1 MSLTRVRMRGT
12 ISSSGFASGDRF
24 VVGAWET
31 SPIGRTIDVMWAQP
45 DGTRVLL
52 APDVATA
59 DFVTSVYAFDRVD
72 VVDLRAIATPT
83 ELTLRAG
90 ELELNLSAGGLGF
103 PLPPRPLWFTK
114 WLERPAAY
122 ALMGVRTWGT
132 SPTGVQ
138 EWYQARH
145 CRFLRSAT
153 ARVGGRDLGPRGP
166 LRPACRFGFSESPPW
181 PSIVEVAP
189 TLGVPDGWL
198 EARQPRLDDVAR
210 W

>member
-52 APDVATA
+52 APDDATA

-90 ELELNLSAGGLGF
+90 ELELSLSAGGLGF
-103 PLPPRPLWFTK
+103 PLPPRPLWFTR
-114 WLERPAAY
+114 WIERPAAF